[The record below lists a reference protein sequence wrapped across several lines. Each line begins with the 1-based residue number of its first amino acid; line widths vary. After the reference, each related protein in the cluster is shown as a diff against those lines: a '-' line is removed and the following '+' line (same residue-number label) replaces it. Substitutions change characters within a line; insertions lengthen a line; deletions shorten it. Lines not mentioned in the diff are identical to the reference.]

1 MTKYTDQER
10 VNIALNEYRYYRIGE
25 EVLINDTTK
34 SIGYVS
40 DFKDKATGEQTYV
53 VTDKRLGENP
63 SIMELASVKKVTLLY
78 RGSTSPMQILNN
90 PVDFFVDW
98 MVNDLPM
105 AKKIIGFD
113 LNKTPSPQLQSSA
126 VTLRETLKKYP
137 NAKIDMY
144 GHSLASM
151 NVQHAVA
158 SIDEKDIPRIN
169 GVYAYN
175 GPNTYI
181 TLSPK
186 QRYIV
191 KLLNNKIYNYVDEK
205 DFIGLGYNNEDAV
218 GQVFKIKD
226 FDVPG
231 VGDQHM
237 FGGYLFDKYGNMI
250 NIKGEII
257 NQETAVKTLDINA
270 DGIDDITVDNVDL
283 STINFFTG
291 ERVSQVVGE
300 KIQVSPIVLRTLS
313 KNIYKSVINDLGMII
328 KICQL
333 CIEKNDKV
341 GFDFSKRKKQVS
353 ENIKETF
360 RETRVPNILDAL
372 GNSVGNVIKNRYV
385 FEQLGRY
392 GELDLSRFSSN
403 ERPLVNGRDLNP
415 IVYNQGL
422 AILRRSS
429 EPLKQQCES
438 EKTDDI
444 SSYFFGRETILKSWN
459 NIEQVTKKL
468 LEESY
473 RLFEGEGLR
482 TGKEDGIS
490 QALNQVL
497 KVAIKNVA
505 ELELLL
511 KNTIELMEGLANNFE
526 EQDKWL
532 GSKLQNGS
540 YIGSNFV
547 NSMPSS
553 YKAYLERDGI
563 FDDVKSV
570 LQAFDR
576 QVEKNSEEYS
586 KKVVEY
592 YGVALKDFQTGLE
605 KWINHIKDF
614 EKEKRNVEDTYE
626 ISVYVE
632 KEIPN
637 PYYEEGQPKTKL
649 ETEYSCKIREL
660 YPNYIIYGLKDA
672 EKITSQTEGIK
683 ETIQNAEIAKRNIS
697 KLHQYIKKI
706 TEEGVYKAFD
716 LDEIVDGQNTVTQ
729 LIYKIQK
736 ELIYVKTNMAT
747 DRMSGL
753 AITALNG
760 KLDEVN
766 TSLEYFGSFINDCFG
781 NQS

>member
-1 MTKYTDQER
+1 M
-10 VNIALNEYRYYRIGE
+10 
-25 EVLINDTTK
+25 
-34 SIGYVS
+34 
-40 DFKDKATGEQTYV
+40 
-53 VTDKRLGENP
+53 
-63 SIMELASVKKVTLLY
+63 
-78 RGSTSPMQILNN
+78 
-90 PVDFFVDW
+90 
-98 MVNDLPM
+98 
-105 AKKIIGFD
+105 
-113 LNKTPSPQLQSSA
+113 
-126 VTLRETLKKYP
+126 
-137 NAKIDMY
+137 
-144 GHSLASM
+144 
-151 NVQHAVA
+151 
-158 SIDEKDIPRIN
+158 
-169 GVYAYN
+169 
-175 GPNTYI
+175 
-181 TLSPK
+181 
-186 QRYIV
+186 
-191 KLLNNKIYNYVDEK
+191 
-205 DFIGLGYNNEDAV
+205 
-218 GQVFKIKD
+218 
-226 FDVPG
+226 
-231 VGDQHM
+231 
-237 FGGYLFDKYGNMI
+237 
-250 NIKGEII
+250 
-257 NQETAVKTLDINA
+257 
-270 DGIDDITVDNVDL
+270 
-283 STINFFTG
+283 
-291 ERVSQVVGE
+291 
-300 KIQVSPIVLRTLS
+300 
-313 KNIYKSVINDLGMII
+313 
-328 KICQL
+328 
-333 CIEKNDKV
+333 
-341 GFDFSKRKKQVS
+341 
-353 ENIKETF
+353 
-360 RETRVPNILDAL
+360 
-372 GNSVGNVIKNRYV
+372 
-385 FEQLGRY
+385 
-392 GELDLSRFSSN
+392 
-403 ERPLVNGRDLNP
+403 
-415 IVYNQGL
+415 
-422 AILRRSS
+422 
-429 EPLKQQCES
+429 
-438 EKTDDI
+438 
-444 SSYFFGRETILKSWN
+444 
-459 NIEQVTKKL
+459 
-468 LEESY
+468 
-473 RLFEGEGLR
+473 FEGEGLR

-605 KWINHIKDF
+605 KWINHIKGF
-614 EKEKRNVEDTYE
+614 EKEKRNIEDTYE

-683 ETIQNAEIAKRNIS
+683 ETIQNAEVAKRNIS
-697 KLHQYIKKI
+697 QLDTYIKKI

-716 LDEIVDGQNTVTQ
+716 LDEIVDGQKTVIQ

-736 ELIYVKTNMAT
+736 ELSYVKTNMAT